1 MIHLKI
7 EKFQQSIE
15 KEMGKNSLEEKKIG
29 NRNYITTLKI
39 KM

>member
-15 KEMGKNSLEEKKIG
+15 KEMGKNSLEEKKLATV
-29 NRNYITTLKI
+29 TTSLR
-39 KM
+39 